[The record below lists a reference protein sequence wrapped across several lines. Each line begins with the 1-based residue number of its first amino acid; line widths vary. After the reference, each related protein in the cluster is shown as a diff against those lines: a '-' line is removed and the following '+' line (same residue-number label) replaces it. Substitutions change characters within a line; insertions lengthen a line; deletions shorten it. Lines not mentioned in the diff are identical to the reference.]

1 MYFKGQMKYCN
12 KTLAKK
18 LEADPGILQIM
29 TNVNY

>member
-1 MYFKGQMKYCN
+1 MYFKGQMKYFN
-12 KTLAKK
+12 KTLDKQ